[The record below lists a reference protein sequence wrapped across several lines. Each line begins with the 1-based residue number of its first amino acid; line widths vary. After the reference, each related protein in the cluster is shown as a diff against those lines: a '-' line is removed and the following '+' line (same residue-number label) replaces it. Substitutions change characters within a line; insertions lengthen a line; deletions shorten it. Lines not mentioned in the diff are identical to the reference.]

1 MAKSRVSF
9 PKLGYVEQQGQQAR
23 FMRKIKKM
31 IQEQAEKEA
40 LENAEKELSKN
51 EEIS

>member
-1 MAKSRVSF
+1 MAKSRTVF
-9 PKLGYVEQQGQQAR
+9 PRLGYVEQQGQQAR

-31 IQEQAEKEA
+31 LQEQAEKLA
-40 LENAEKELSKN
+40 LENSEKEETKN